1 MDRIDER
8 VPLLGGGSDKKVRR
22 ERNLTF
28 GESSSSSEHE
38 QPASQT
44 EFFVTMLPFIIL
56 QVLLLLLP
64 FPIVSPSSDQHW
76 ALCLPPSHLLPLG
89 GGQER
94 SQPGPVWRR
103 LRDHPP
109 QPLHLWTPGWQVPPS
124 LGRSCHLF
132 CRISHRRRII
142 PSIWPSPM
150 GGPQDDLL
158 GNPLTSFQS
167 HSNV

>member
-1 MDRIDER
+1 MSER
-8 VPLLGGGSDKKVRR
+8 KLRR

-28 GESSSSSEHE
+28 PESSSSSENE

-44 EFFVTMLPFIIL
+44 EFFVTILPFIIL
-56 QVLLLLLP
+56 QVLYLLFFSLP
-64 FPIVSPSSDQHW
+64 SSFPSSSDQHW
-76 ALCLPPSHLLPLG
+76 ALCLPPSHLLPPG
-89 GGQER
+89 GGQEGSDPR
-94 SQPGPVWRR
+94 PVWRR
-103 LRDHPP
+103 LWHHPP
-109 QPLHLWTPGWQVPPS
+109 QPLRLWTPGWEVPPS